1 MSRLALAAILALA
14 VAACDSDRIL
24 SPSREQQPGSPS
36 LATALTSPA
45 SQDDAEAVSGDIQ
58 QLHMPFG
65 TIIDPRFASTDPAE
79 TQLATN
85 AYTHIGDAA
94 IWTGHYLAAEAFR
107 LKVTGSSDALANVQ
121 ETLDG
126 ITMLLDVTGPPG
138 GDNVLAR
145 FYAPESW
152 EYAAPVKAEETRR
165 GIYSSTVNGV
175 SYFWIGQTSR
185 DQYSGVFFGLAAAY
199 DLLDPLD
206 PAQGAMRAQIASN
219 VTRMLNFLLRNV
231 WSVRMPD
238 GTYSTTF
245 LQRPD
250 QQLALLQIGRHVNP
264 ARFTLVYQLHRALLA
279 GSVRAP
285 MMAECGDTHGSY
297 FKFNLD
303 YINLYNLIRL
313 EELAS
318 PYRALYVSAYDVLRG
333 CTGEHD
339 NAHFNMIDYEVK
351 GANEARDADTRSFLN
366 LWVLRPRRDVPVDRT
381 GEYTACGP
389 NLACEPLPVDKRPSN
404 DFLWQRDP
412 YVLSNG
418 GSSLV
423 QFPGID
429 FILPYWM
436 ARHRGVMS
444 E

>member
-1 MSRLALAAILALA
+1 MSRLALAAVLALA

-24 SPSREQQPGSPS
+24 APSPGSPETPA

-58 QLHMPFG
+58 QLHIPFG

-79 TQLATN
+79 TQLAAN
-85 AYTHIGDAA
+85 GYTHIGDAA

-107 LKVTGSSDALANVQ
+107 YKVTGSSDALANVR

-126 ITMLLDVTGPPG
+126 ITMLLDVTGPVG

-185 DQYSGVFFGLAAAY
+185 DQYSGVFFGLAIAY
-199 DLLDPLD
+199 DMLDPVAHAD
-206 PAQGAMRAQIASN
+206 MRAQIASN

-264 ARFTLVYQLHRALLA
+264 ARFTLLYQVHRALLA
-279 GSVRAP
+279 ANVRTP
-285 MMAECGDTHGSY
+285 MIAECGDTHGSY

-318 PYRALYVSAYDVLRG
+318 PYRALYVSAYDELRR
-333 CTGEHD
+333 CTGTHD
-339 NAHFNMIDYEVK
+339 NAHFNMVDREVK
-351 GANEARDADTRSFLN
+351 GANEARDADTRRFLD
-366 LWVLRPRRDVPVDRT
+366 LWVLRPRRDVPIDRS
-381 GEYTACGP
+381 GEYTACGI

-412 YVLSNG
+412 FVLSNG
-418 GSSLV
+418 GSGQV

-436 ARHRGVMS
+436 ARHYGVMV